1 MKNKMTKRWMKR
13 IKNAFYYKVGMRF
26 PYSKVRV
33 CAMRKLGYKVGES
46 VYFPSDLVITQN
58 FVENSASITLGDRVS
73 IAPRVMLLALSHPN
87 ASNIRDFIV
96 TSKHTIIIE
105 DDVWIGA
112 GSIILSGGTVGKGAV
127 IGAGSVVTKDVEPY
141 TIVVGNPARK
151 IKDVTIDQ

>member
-112 GSIILSGGTVGKGAV
+112 GSIILSGVTVGKGAV

>member
-1 MKNKMTKRWMKR
+1 MTKRWMKR

-112 GSIILSGGTVGKGAV
+112 GSIILSGVTVGKGAV